1 MPYEYHVAKN
11 GSDLGKG
18 TKEDPFLTINRAAS
32 LAQPG
37 DTVIVHE
44 GVYREWV
51 KPQNSGLSNT
61 RRITYQAA
69 EGEKVIIKGS
79 EQIRGWEQFEGSIW
93 RVVLPNGF
101 FGDFNPYREEIFGD
115 WFATTNTGRPKHLGD
130 VYLNGISFY
139 EAGSLEEL
147 HKPKIRENVRDVW
160 SGKVVPVLH
169 PVQSKYLVCRG

>member
-51 KPQNSGLSNT
+51 KPP
-61 RRITYQAA
+61 
-69 EGEKVIIKGS
+69 
-79 EQIRGWEQFEGSIW
+79 EQW
-93 RVVLPNGF
+93 L
-101 FGDFNPYREEIFGD
+101 
-115 WFATTNTGRPKHLGD
+115 K
-130 VYLNGISFY
+130 
-139 EAGSLEEL
+139 
-147 HKPKIRENVRDVW
+147 
-160 SGKVVPVLH
+160 
-169 PVQSKYLVCRG
+169 